1 MAHDTHAAPA
11 GDDHAAHPHP
21 ALPPIHDEAPDTPMW
36 LPVTGL
42 ALLALLVLFS
52 LFRAA
57 SSNAGTAASDE
68 VAVDGAEAAPA
79 EAAPAGAAPAAVV
92 PAPAH

>member
-11 GDDHAAHPHP
+11 GDEHAHPHP
-21 ALPPIHDEAPDTPMW
+21 ALPPVHDEAPDTPMW

-42 ALLALLVLFS
+42 ALLGLLVLFS

-57 SSNAGTAASDE
+57 SASEAAPPSE
-68 VAVDGAEAAPA
+68 MVVDGAPA
-79 EAAPAGAAPAAVV
+79 VEVV
-92 PAPAH
+92 PAE